1 MRQPSSLAGA
11 ARRFTLAHAVSSLAL
26 AGLALGCNSSNGTPG
41 GSGNDAGQD
50 HGGTQTQDTGS
61 NPGACP
67 ARPDLPAAAP
77 MCTTLANTAQAV
89 QFTALAGTAPTPAGG
104 AIQDG
109 YYVATSTGSYGAT
122 SGTGRRLTFVIT
134 ESATRMFWSGD
145 VLAANDGG
153 VATSFRADTAI
164 SVSGTRI
171 TFTPSCVSTTPS
183 PLPPALDF
191 TVSGQELFLSLANGA
206 TVAETRYTRMGCAP

>member
-1 MRQPSSLAGA
+1 MKQPP
-11 ARRFTLAHAVSSLAL
+11 LAL
-26 AGLALGCNSSNGTPG
+26 VLVLVPIAGFASGCSSSSGTP
-41 GSGNDAGQD
+41 SDNGNDAGQD
-50 HGGTQTQDTGS
+50 HQTQGQDTGG
-61 NPGACP
+61 GACP
-67 ARPDLPAAAP
+67 ARPDLPAATP
-77 MCTTLANTAQAV
+77 TCTTLANTATAV

-109 YYVATSTGSYGAT
+109 YYVATRTGSYGAN

-134 ESATRMFWSGD
+134 ENATRMFWSGD
-145 VLAANDGG
+145 VLDANGG

-171 TFTPSCVSTTPS
+171 TFSPTCVSTAQS

-191 TVSGQELFLSLANGA
+191 TVSGQDLFLSLVNGS